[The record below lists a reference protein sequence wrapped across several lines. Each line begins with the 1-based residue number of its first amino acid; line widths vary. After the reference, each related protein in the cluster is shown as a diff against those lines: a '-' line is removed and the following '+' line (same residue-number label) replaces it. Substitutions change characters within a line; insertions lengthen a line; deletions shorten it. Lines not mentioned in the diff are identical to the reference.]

1 MTKAKGADEFTLKV
15 SRVGNSL
22 GVILPRELI
31 SQLGLKEGD
40 RLEATRL
47 PERGLSLTPF
57 DTGHAEAMKVARE
70 LMHEYRDTLREL
82 AK

>member
-1 MTKAKGADEFTLKV
+1 MTKAKGSDEFTLKV

-31 SQLGLKEGD
+31 SQLGLNEGD

-47 PERGLSLTPF
+47 P
-57 DTGHAEAMKVARE
+57 
-70 LMHEYRDTLREL
+70 
-82 AK
+82 

>member
-1 MTKAKGADEFTLKV
+1 MNELRREDEFTLKV

-22 GVILPRELI
+22 GVILPKELI

-57 DTGHAEAMKVARE
+57 DKGHADAMKIARE
-70 LMHEYRDTLREL
+70 LMHEYRDTLRAL

>member
-1 MTKAKGADEFTLKV
+1 MNEIAKEDGFTLKV

-22 GVILPRELI
+22 GVILPKELI
-31 SQLGLKEGD
+31 NQLGLKEGD

-47 PERGLSLTPF
+47 PDRALSLTPF
-57 DTGHAEAMKVARE
+57 DNKHAEAMKVARE